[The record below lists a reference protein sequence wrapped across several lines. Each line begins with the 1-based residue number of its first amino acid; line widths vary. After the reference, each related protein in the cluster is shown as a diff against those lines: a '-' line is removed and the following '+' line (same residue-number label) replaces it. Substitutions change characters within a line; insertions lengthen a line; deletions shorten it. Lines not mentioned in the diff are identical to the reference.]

1 MKCLSSN
8 FSEAVTIVSSPL
20 MPKASDPP
28 PGMLLLKRVAVGI
41 NASDI
46 NYTSGR

>member
-1 MKCLSSN
+1 MLDVAMSVPAPPSGGVALSLPTG
-8 FSEAVTIVSSPL
+8 A
-20 MPKASDPP
+20 
-28 PGMLLLKRVAVGI
+28 LLLKRVAVGI